1 MHNVMELNQSDF
13 YKILIL
19 KRFID
24 VKNNALYVLPFIGFS
39 KVDGNDTIQIIH
51 LTTRNYSNYDF

>member
-19 KRFID
+19 MRFID
-24 VKNNALYVLPFIGFS
+24 VENNALCVLPFKGFR
-39 KVDGNDTIQIIH
+39 KVSGAI
-51 LTTRNYSNYDF
+51 

>member
-1 MHNVMELNQSDF
+1 MHNVMELNQSHF

-24 VKNNALYVLPFIGFS
+24 VENNALCVLPFKGFR
-39 KVDGNDTIQIIH
+39 KGNGTI
-51 LTTRNYSNYDF
+51 